1 MITTMNSSNQNLKRS
16 ALCDITNN
24 PNDRQDPEKDGQKYG
39 IFDEQQWFPIQPNAV
54 DESRHITPVHFATQN
69 VHPYLARYQHELKT
83 DFLSHSDISRILA
96 PDNEL
101 EMLHLLQETG
111 VIANFQ
117 QCKYCGGGM
126 HFQKLSN
133 TWYWICTRRYEGVKC
148 NRGKISVRKGTFFD
162 NSRLPIATVVW
173 IVWHFLHHL
182 SEEQCKQYTNIG
194 EKNRNML
201 VKYYAK
207 CREVCGVWIWANKP
221 KLGGFGKIV
230 EMDESHFA
238 GTQKYGKGRV
248 LGVDPW
254 QDWHKWVFGLSLR
267 GSQDCVLK
275 TVDNSRSRSIVVPL
289 INENCADGT
298 IFCSDGWKAYVN
310 LPDHIELEDT
320 SIFAVNHSK
329 NYVDPESGAHTQ
341 SIERLWRDCKNY
353 LPRYGLKPK
362 HLDSYLSAYMW
373 FRYVKQRKL
382 DLLRH
387 FLICSAA
394 CHPPTL
400 SRLPD
405 ATIAQVPQVTTLKAK
420 RAIPDDDDFLLI

>member
-1 MITTMNSSNQNLKRS
+1 M
-16 ALCDITNN
+16 
-24 PNDRQDPEKDGQKYG
+24 
-39 IFDEQQWFPIQPNAV
+39 
-54 DESRHITPVHFATQN
+54 
-69 VHPYLARYQHELKT
+69 
-83 DFLSHSDISRILA
+83 
-96 PDNEL
+96 
-101 EMLHLLQETG
+101 
-111 VIANFQ
+111 
-117 QCKYCGGGM
+117 
-126 HFQKLSN
+126 
-133 TWYWICTRRYEGVKC
+133 
-148 NRGKISVRKGTFFD
+148 
-162 NSRLPIATVVW
+162 
-173 IVWHFLHHL
+173 
-182 SEEQCKQYTNIG
+182 
-194 EKNRNML
+194 
-201 VKYYAK
+201 
-207 CREVCGVWIWANKP
+207 
-221 KLGGFGKIV
+221 
-230 EMDESHFA
+230 
-238 GTQKYGKGRV
+238 
-248 LGVDPW
+248 
-254 QDWHKWVFGLSLR
+254 
-267 GSQDCVLK
+267 K
-275 TVDNSRSRSIVVPL
+275 TVDSSRSRPIVVPL

-298 IFCSDGWKAYVN
+298 IFCSDWWKAYVN

>member
-1 MITTMNSSNQNLKRS
+1 MRFKYEDKIREGYEIPYMITTMNSSNQNLKRS

-201 VKYYAK
+201 VKYYLCQMSRSMWGLDLGKQTKAW
-207 CREVCGVWIWANKP
+207 WIW
-221 KLGGFGKIV
+221 
-230 EMDESHFA
+230 
-238 GTQKYGKGRV
+238 
-248 LGVDPW
+248 
-254 QDWHKWVFGLSLR
+254 
-267 GSQDCVLK
+267 
-275 TVDNSRSRSIVVPL
+275 
-289 INENCADGT
+289 
-298 IFCSDGWKAYVN
+298 
-310 LPDHIELEDT
+310 
-320 SIFAVNHSK
+320 
-329 NYVDPESGAHTQ
+329 
-341 SIERLWRDCKNY
+341 
-353 LPRYGLKPK
+353 
-362 HLDSYLSAYMW
+362 
-373 FRYVKQRKL
+373 
-382 DLLRH
+382 
-387 FLICSAA
+387 
-394 CHPPTL
+394 
-400 SRLPD
+400 
-405 ATIAQVPQVTTLKAK
+405 
-420 RAIPDDDDFLLI
+420 